1 MAITSAL
8 VLYAVIWFMALFV
21 VLPLRLRTQGDV
33 GKVAP
38 GTPAGAPSELN
49 LMRKLRIV
57 TVAAFVLWL
66 IIAGTIISGIITID
80 DVDLFHRF
88 QSRQFG

>member
-21 VLPLRLRTQGDV
+21 VLPLRLRTQGDA

-57 TVAAFVLWL
+57 TAAAFVLWL

-80 DVDLFHRF
+80 DVDLFHRV
-88 QSRQFG
+88 QSRQLG